1 MPVSFSYFLSFH
13 QLPDLLR
20 KKLHIPDQAVKC
32 PISVKPDKEDADRYS
47 DDHSRNTAELEAND
61 QAERITLLSG
71 KELHHCPADQSRS
84 CTEHRQ
90 EIQDRDRD
98 SKKNSIWYSEE

>member
-32 PISVKPDKEDADRYS
+32 PISVKPDKQDADRYS
-47 DDHSRNTAELEAND
+47 DDHSRNTAELETK
-61 QAERITLLSG
+61 I
-71 KELHHCPADQSRS
+71 
-84 CTEHRQ
+84 
-90 EIQDRDRD
+90 
-98 SKKNSIWYSEE
+98 EEE